1 MSTMPCSAT
10 AAERLYDGGGG
21 MSDREIID
29 RADEIIDAAA
39 SNQRVNSVDAVDLLR
54 ETISERF
61 SADVSD
67 LIRTAAFY
75 ESYKLAENDESIKAL
90 GRKVF
95 ALVNSAALD
104 TAHDVF

>member
-10 AAERLYDGGGG
+10 AAERLYDGGGE

-75 ESYKLAENDESIKAL
+75 QSYKLAENDESIKAL